1 MRLWDGQQ
9 QIMIEQST
17 AVSRAEL
24 RTHFCQIGRMAVA
37 SPCSAEAV
45 SRSSNAS
52 AIIVHTRLF
61 QLPCHASRPPT
72 AYSYVP
78 RTDSVR

>member
-24 RTHFCQIGRMAVA
+24 RTQFCQIGRMAVGRF
-37 SPCSAEAV
+37 S
-45 SRSSNAS
+45 
-52 AIIVHTRLF
+52 L
-61 QLPCHASRPPT
+61 
-72 AYSYVP
+72 
-78 RTDSVR
+78 